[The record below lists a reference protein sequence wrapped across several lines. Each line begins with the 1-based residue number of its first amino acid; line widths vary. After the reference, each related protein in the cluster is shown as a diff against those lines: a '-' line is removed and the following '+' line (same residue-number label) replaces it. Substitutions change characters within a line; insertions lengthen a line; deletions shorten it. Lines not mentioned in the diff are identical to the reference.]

1 MKKSIMEKYFNQK
14 SWSLFEILMVIVM
27 LIAAIVATF
36 VWGGGP
42 IGFPLLIASI
52 IALAVSKSTKIKD
65 KEFDAELNKLATRNI
80 EELDKKA
87 SITCFDLQIQP
98 IVKGKDG
105 KIRSASYVISTFSR
119 NDTLT
124 QIRIYRFDLLSGSCQ
139 EEAHTVDQKDEFFL
153 KEEVV
158 LIDGARKPIQYL
170 ECASFPLRIPVNTNE
185 MDVCHII
192 EKLCDIEKG
201 DF

>member
-1 MKKSIMEKYFNQK
+1 MKKSIIEKYFKQK

-27 LIAAIVATF
+27 VIAAIVATF

-52 IALAVSKSTKIKD
+52 FALAVSKSTKIKD
-65 KEFDAELNKLATRNI
+65 KEFDAELNKLVTQNI

-87 SITCFDLQIQP
+87 SIKCFDLQIQP

-105 KIRSASYVISTFSR
+105 KTRSKSYVISTFLW

-124 QIRIYRFDLLSGSCQ
+124 QIMIYRFDLLSGSCQ
-139 EEAHTVDQKDEFFL
+139 EEAHTVDQEDKFLL
-153 KEEVV
+153 KEEVAF
-158 LIDGARKPIQYL
+158 IDGVRKPIQYL
-170 ECASFPLRIPVNTNE
+170 ECASISLRIPVNTNE
-185 MDVCHII
+185 IDACHIV
-192 EKLCDIEKG
+192 ERLCE
-201 DF
+201 